1 VIKRLNS
8 QNQACPDQKFALVG
22 YSQGAMVMHVALGS
36 NDTASIISPSA
47 LKKVVGGAMFGDPF
61 LTGGK
66 PMMGLPEIRG
76 MPTKLPAFPST
87 LNEKIK
93 EQCAVSYGAMDPVR

>member
-22 YSQGAMVMHVALGS
+22 YSQGAMVMHIALSS
-36 NDTASIISPSA
+36 NYTTNAVSPAA
-47 LKKVVGGAMFGDPF
+47 LKKIVGGAMFGDPF
-61 LTGGK
+61 MTGGK
-66 PMMGLPEIRG
+66 PMMGLPQIKG
-76 MPTKLPAFPST
+76 MPTNLPAFPSA

-93 EQCAVSYGAMDPVR
+93 EQCAASFGSTDPVS